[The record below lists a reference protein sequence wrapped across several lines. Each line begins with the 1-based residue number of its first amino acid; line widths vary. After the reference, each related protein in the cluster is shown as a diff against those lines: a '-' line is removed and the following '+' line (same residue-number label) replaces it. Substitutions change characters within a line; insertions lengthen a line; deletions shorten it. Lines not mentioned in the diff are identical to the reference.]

1 MADSEPGAAPRFL
14 LIGGPNGSGKTK
26 IVTPGVQ
33 LPIIN
38 ADEIARTL
46 ARVDPQAAAAEA
58 RVLAS
63 QQVKDHFASRTSFGI
78 ETTLNK
84 DTDLALVRRAKTL
97 GYDTE
102 ALLIWSGGLEVSLE
116 RVRLRVA
123 QGGHNVPLDEVRSR
137 YQAGVEALPVIVGAI
152 DLVTVFDNSRPEV
165 DGPEVVLEAENG
177 VIVALVDRPPTWLAS
192 GFARWKAP
200 MELDANLTALAA
212 DPRAYFAQQLIE
224 AKRRGK

>member
-1 MADSEPGAAPRFL
+1 MKSLAPLTR
-14 LIGGPNGSGKTK
+14 
-26 IVTPGVQ
+26 
-33 LPIIN
+33 
-38 ADEIARTL
+38 A
-46 ARVDPQAAAAEA
+46 DPQAAAAEA

-63 QQVKDHFASRTSFGI
+63 QQVRDNFDSRTSFGI

-84 DTDLALVRRAKTL
+84 ETDLALVRRAKAL

-123 QGGHNVPLDEVRSR
+123 QGGHNVPLDEIWSR
-137 YQAGVEALPVIVGAI
+137 YQAGVEALPVILGVV
-152 DLVTVFDNSRPEV
+152 DLATVFDNSRPEV

-177 VIVALVDRPPTWLAS
+177 VIVALVDRPPIWLAS
-192 GFARWKAP
+192 GFSRWKAP
-200 MELDANLTALAA
+200 LELQADLTALAA

-224 AKRRGK
+224 ARRRAR